1 MMDVSFFF
9 NINEVMSG
17 WVGHQENQVLAKGL
31 ELLASHSHPLT
42 AHLYVGEGTAKHGV
56 QCDKISFCGLVS
68 AALKNKTKLL
78 FTFWPCCTACR
89 ILVPWSGIEPLPPAV
104 EAWSLDH

>member
-1 MMDVSFFF
+1 
-9 NINEVMSG
+9 MSG

-56 QCDKISFCGLVS
+56 QRDKISFCGLVS
-68 AALKNKTKLL
+68 AALKNKTIIYFLAML
-78 FTFWPCCTACR
+78 HSMQDLSS
-89 ILVPWSGIEPLPPAV
+89 LVRDWTVAPAV
-104 EAWSLDH
+104 EAWSLDHWTTRKVSLQLLKNLY